1 MIKKYINYPFKI
13 AGTGNISSADEDKHI
28 KDLIEQV
35 LFTDPGERVN
45 LPEFGCG
52 LKSFIFSPN
61 DKILET
67 TLQVSI
73 TASLQKWLDHL
84 IIVKDVVVDVEEEK
98 LYITIKY
105 KKIRTGEENTL
116 EFIK

>member
-1 MIKKYINYPFKI
+1 MKQKYFNYPFKI
-13 AGTGNISSADEDKHI
+13 SGTGTISTADEDKHL

-52 LKSFIFSPN
+52 LKTFIFSPN

-67 TLQVSI
+67 TLQISI
-73 TASLQKWLDHL
+73 TASLQKWLNHL
-84 IIVKDVVVDVEEEK
+84 IIVSDVVVEVAEEK
-98 LYITIKY
+98 LFVTIKY